1 MYILTWEKRLF
12 VIYTITRESE
22 LLPTERQ
29 KEAYN
34 RVRKDVTERNRSK
47 VIANDTLTARPDN
60 QKNSWN
66 TDRKASLKAEQQ
78 KTYNIPKP
86 ENNLPELTIS
96 NL

>member
-1 MYILTWEKRLF
+1 MYILTWEKRFF

-34 RVRKDVTERNRSK
+34 RIRKDVTERNRSK

-60 QKNSWN
+60 QKI
-66 TDRKASLKAEQQ
+66 AG
-78 KTYNIPKP
+78 I
-86 ENNLPELTIS
+86 LTGKHP
-96 NL
+96 